1 MKRPAVGSLVAAV
14 LLGAVSAQATCRMR
28 ASDAAHAGPGCAQ
41 AWMDANLHMN
51 DILTVGVHNSYH
63 RVADPKVLALIKSAK
78 PRTWM
83 GLDYDHLGQAAL
95 LDDGARALELDLV
108 YDPQGGRFAHP
119 AGAKLAGLAEDP
131 AYVAAMSEPGLKVLH
146 IQDIDYRSNCLTFV
160 ACLKIIRTWSDA
172 HPRHTPIL
180 ITMNTNDE
188 PSKVPGGVDELP
200 FDERA
205 YDAVDAEILSVFP
218 RERLITPD
226 LVQGRYPT
234 LREAVRAHGWPSL
247 GAARGK
253 ILFALDEP
261 PEHVAVYR
269 GARPSLEGRVLFV
282 NTDEASPASAYIT
295 LNEATDAPRIARDV
309 KAGLL
314 VRTRADADTV
324 EARRNDTRRRAT
336 ALASGAQYVS
346 TDYRHSNARLSPYE
360 VRLPG
365 GAITLC
371 NPVRAA
377 ARCAGLAVER

>member
-1 MKRPAVGSLVAAV
+1 MKGLPAALMAAALLLVG
-14 LLGAVSAQATCRMR
+14 SAQAACRMR
-28 ASDAAHAGPGCAQ
+28 ALDAAHAGPGCAQ
-41 AWMDANLHMN
+41 PWMDANLRMN
-51 DILTVGVHNSYH
+51 DILSVGVHNSYH
-63 RVADPKVLALIKSAK
+63 RVADTRVMALIKAAK

-83 GLDYDHLGQAAL
+83 GLDYDHDGQAAL

-108 YDPQGGRFAHP
+108 YDPKGGRFAHP
-119 AGAKLAGLAEDP
+119 AGAKLAGLPEEP
-131 AYVAAMSEPGLKVLH
+131 AYVAAMSAPGLKVLH
-146 IQDIDYRSNCLTFV
+146 VQDIDYRSNCLTFV
-160 ACLKIIRTWSDA
+160 ACLKIIRAWSDA

-188 PSKVPGGVDELP
+188 PTKVPGGVDELP
-200 FDERA
+200 FDARA

-218 RERLITPD
+218 RQRLITPD
-226 LVQGRYPT
+226 QVQGRYPS
-234 LREAVRAHGWPSL
+234 LRAAVRARGWPSL
-247 GAARGK
+247 SAARGK

-269 GARPSLEGRVLFV
+269 GARRSLEGRVLFV

-295 LNEATDAPRIARDV
+295 LNEAADAPRIARDV
-309 KAGLL
+309 RAGLL

-324 EARRNDTRRRAT
+324 EARRNDTRRRQT

-346 TDYRHSNARLSPYE
+346 TDYRHPDARLSPYE

-377 ARCAGLAVER
+377 ARCAGIAIEQ